1 MAHGNDNHTSEQ
13 AAEVI
18 SQLWLDAMLP
28 AREAFVQRLFGVF
41 IREEPKRV
49 ASIRDA
55 VTHKDLDRI
64 RYLAHSLKGA
74 AATMGCEQVRRIC
87 LEMEA
92 AAEDHNLQAVE
103 NSLDRL
109 EQKMD
114 RVYTRMKDMLEKMA
128 QEDAGA

>member
-74 AATMGCEQVRRIC
+74 AATMGCEQVRRTC

-92 AAEDHNLQAVE
+92 AAEDHNLHEVK

-114 RVYTRMKDMLEKMA
+114 CVYAKMNDLLKMMNRD
-128 QEDAGA
+128 DAGA